1 MATVTVQKRIPL
13 GGVPNPCTDPS
24 HDLCFVCCNHEG
36 YKHRVIDAWPGAIN
50 PQKIIVQCEN
60 CGANGNIT
68 GEEID
73 AYAS

>member
-1 MATVTVQKRIPL
+1 MATVTVQ
-13 GGVPNPCTDPS
+13 N
-24 HDLCFVCCNHEG
+24 
-36 YKHRVIDAWPGAIN
+36 KHRVIDAWPGAVN